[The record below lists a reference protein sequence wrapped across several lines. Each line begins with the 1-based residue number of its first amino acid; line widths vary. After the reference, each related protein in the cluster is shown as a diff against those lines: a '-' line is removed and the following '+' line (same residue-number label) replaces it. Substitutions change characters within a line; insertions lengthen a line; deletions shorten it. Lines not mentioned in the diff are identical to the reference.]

1 MNPSR
6 SPVGLTKE
14 ALEKRCQGYVVLC
27 AEAVS
32 GWVRM
37 CGVVS
42 VWKQKAALGNMVVLL
57 FR

>member
-6 SPVGLTKE
+6 SPVGVRE
-14 ALEKRCQGYVVLC
+14 ESLEMGCQDYVVLC

-37 CGVVS
+37 CGVFFM
-42 VWKQKAALGNMVVLL
+42 QETKAALGNMVVLL
-57 FR
+57 FW